1 MFSQSTMMTQ
11 FKTSWAAYLAIML
24 VFGIFTCSPQ
34 VESRLLSAEEMGIL
48 PTAFDAI
55 PQNRRVDPR
64 NPCTSQDNYIID
76 TTRLED
82 FPMQYIRINIHW
94 MNSEDG
100 MQNIPEREAKAHTQ
114 RIVDAMNYAL
124 ANNKKM
130 FLPIGNNTPV
140 HPINF
145 RYVLTGRPDDPEDD
159 GIYYHYDDSL
169 YYYVHFRKKDSNL
182 YDRTVF
188 DKYGV
193 QLDTVLNFFMMPHQP
208 DSVASPTYQADN
220 VGVALRN
227 ALKVAAPW
235 KEDFARDPKN
245 THWRYRGVI
254 NHEVGH
260 ILGISH
266 AWSRGD
272 GCDDTPVHDNRC
284 YSTGSGPGCD
294 TLASNNVMDYNSL
307 QLAWTPCQIARVNR
321 RFANPEYLQR
331 QFLEPRWCTRDPEMD
346 MTIRDEVDWA
356 GMHDFHGNLT
366 IASGGRLTIRC
377 RVSMPADGWVTIQPG
392 GELIIDGGY
401 LHQDCGST
409 WQGIRVEKSGEQEGI
424 LTLVN
429 GGEILDVDT
438 SR

>member
-1 MFSQSTMMTQ
+1 MII
-11 FKTSWAAYLAIML
+11 L
-24 VFGIFTCSPQ
+24 GIFTCSPKL
-34 VESRLLSAEEMGIL
+34 ESRLLSAEEMGIL
-48 PTAFDAI
+48 PTAFYAT
-55 PQNRRVDPR
+55 PQNRRVNPR
-64 NPCTSQDNYIID
+64 DPCTSQDNYIID

-82 FPMQYIRINIHW
+82 YPMQYIRINIHW

-100 MQNIPEREAKAHTQ
+100 KQNIPETEAKAHTQ

-124 ANNKKM
+124 INNKKM
-130 FLPIGNNTPV
+130 FLPIGNTTPV

-272 GCDDTPVHDNRC
+272 GCDDTPVHPNRC

-294 TLASNNVMDYNSL
+294 TLASNNVMDYNAH
-307 QLAWTPCQIARVNR
+307 QRAWTPCQIGKIHRNLAKLSSRPRTLLVLTWCD
-321 RFANPEYLQR
+321 LQ
-331 QFLEPRWCTRDPEMD
+331 
-346 MTIRDEVDWA
+346 VDK
-356 GMHDFHGNLT
+356 T
-366 IASGGRLTIRC
+366 
-377 RVSMPADGWVTIQPG
+377 V
-392 GELIIDGGY
+392 IIKD
-401 LHQDCGST
+401 SIT
-409 WQGIRVEKSGEQEGI
+409 
-424 LTLVN
+424 
-429 GGEILDVDT
+429 
-438 SR
+438 